1 MYVKVDSARE
11 ASIQDVENLREL
23 AVRAHGMDVDGITA
37 ALQASGLGTAEGE
50 HAWLDVERLR
60 RSGPAELS
68 QWSEGFDGMISYA
81 GKQGWLN
88 EDGTKVRAHF
98 EHMG

>member
-1 MYVKVDSARE
+1 MYVKVHSARE
-11 ASIQDVENLREL
+11 ASVQDVENLHEL
-23 AVRAHGMDVDGITA
+23 AVRAHGVDVDGISA
-37 ALQASGLGTAEGE
+37 ALQANGLGVVDGD

-60 RSGPAELS
+60 RSGPVELS
-68 QWSEGFDGMISYA
+68 GWSEGFAGMISYA

-88 EDGTKVRAHF
+88 EDGTKVRAHL